1 MFKASC
7 NEWKILVRT
16 GIWEEGGREERNPP
30 AGRIWEGFMQEGAV
44 EWEGGQGETVSEAW
58 GWDEGNPRSPT
69 AEITLSVAGVER
81 PLEGQ
86 LSQAWP

>member
-1 MFKASC
+1 
-7 NEWKILVRT
+7 
-16 GIWEEGGREERNPP
+16 
-30 AGRIWEGFMQEGAV
+30 MQEGAV

-58 GWDEGNPRSPT
+58 GCDEGNPRSPT